1 MLDASPQEKEV
12 PMPASIHRSVALG
25 AAALILCAACSSKA
39 AQEEE
44 SVGADGLKTDV
55 GVSDT
60 EIRLAVMTDFSGPYK
75 AGGLAL
81 ATGNQLW
88 ADQVNADGG
97 ICGRDIVLD
106 TQDTTYKV
114 DVAVPQYATV
124 SGEDLGILQLGGS
137 HILAALK
144 EQLTADNML
153 TTPAG
158 WASGNL
164 DREQIMLV
172 GQSYDVEMVNGL
184 AFMQEQGFLQ
194 DGDTI
199 GHVWQDAEY
208 GQNGKLAVDWYAAQH
223 NLNVVSMP
231 ISTTDTDMTATV
243 TKLKS
248 EGVKT
253 IAITTTPAA
262 TGSIALQNV
271 QQSLN
276 APMIGNNQAFQ
287 PPLLDDPAMV
297 DALADF
303 YMVSSTAPFSAD
315 TELSKQI
322 AEQYTASNDDEP
334 SVGVPMG
341 YSMGMVWE
349 AILNEACDAGDM
361 TRTGVLEAK
370 KKVTSL
376 DTEGLTGVLDFSKD
390 GEPSTR
396 EAFILKP
403 DETVEGGLSVEQD
416 LFVSDDAKQYKT
428 PHQK

>member
-1 MLDASPQEKEV
+1 
-12 PMPASIHRSVALG
+12 MPASVVRGLALG
-25 AAALILCAACSSKA
+25 AATLVLCAACSNKA
-39 AQEEE
+39 AQDTG
-44 SVGADGLKTDV
+44 STAADGVKTDI

-60 EIRLAVMTDFSGPYK
+60 EIRLAVMTDLSGPYK

-81 ATGNQLW
+81 AAGNQLW
-88 ADQVNADGG
+88 ADHVNADGG
-97 ICGRDIVLD
+97 ICGREIVLD
-106 TQDTTYKV
+106 LQDTTYKV
-114 DVAVPQYATV
+114 DVAVPQYSTV
-124 SGEDLGILQLGGS
+124 QQQDLGILQLGGS

-144 EQLTADNML
+144 EKLTADNVL

-184 AFMQEQGFLQ
+184 AYMQQQGFLK
-194 DGDTI
+194 DGDRI
-199 GHVWQDAEY
+199 GHIWQDAEY
-208 GQNGKLAVDWYAAQH
+208 GQNGKLAVDWYAQQH
-223 NLNVVSMP
+223 DLEVVSMP

-248 EGVKT
+248 EGVQL

-271 QQSLN
+271 QQGLEV
-276 APMIGNNQAFQ
+276 PMIGNNQAFQ
-287 PPLLDDPAMV
+287 PPLLEDPAMV
-297 DALADF
+297 DALSDF
-303 YMVSSTAPFSAD
+303 YMVSSTAPFAAD
-315 TELSKQI
+315 LELSKQI
-322 AEQYTASNDDEP
+322 ADEYTASNDDAP

-341 YSMGMVWE
+341 YSMGMAWE
-349 AILNEACDAGDM
+349 AILDEACDAGDL
-361 TRTGVLEAK
+361 TRAGVLAAK

-376 DTEGLTGVLDFSKD
+376 DTGGITGDLDFTKA

-396 EAFILKP
+396 EAFILTP
-403 DETVEGGLSVEQD
+403 DESVEGGLSIEQE
-416 LFVSDDAKQYKT
+416 LFVSEEAKAYRT

>member
-1 MLDASPQEKEV
+1 MST
-12 PMPASIHRSVALG
+12 SRSAKFIGLG
-25 AAALILCAACSSKA
+25 AAALLVCAACSSKA
-39 AQEEE
+39 SDGGEAT
-44 SVGADGLKTDV
+44 SADGLKTDV
-55 GVSDT
+55 GVSDS
-60 EIRLAVMTDFSGPYK
+60 EIRLAVMTDLSGPYK

-81 ATGNQLW
+81 AAGNQLW
-88 ADQVNADGG
+88 ADTVNENGG
-97 ICGRDIVLD
+97 ICDREIMLD
-106 TQDTTYKV
+106 LQDTTYKV

-124 SGEDLGILQLGGS
+124 AQQDLGILQVGGS

-172 GQSYDVEMVNGL
+172 GQTYDVEMVNGL
-184 AFMQEQGFLQ
+184 AFMQEEGMLN
-194 DGDTI
+194 DGDRI
-199 GHVWQDAEY
+199 GHIWQDAEY

-223 NLNVVSMP
+223 DLEVVSMP

-248 EGVKT
+248 EGVKL

-271 QQSLN
+271 QQGLN
-276 APMIGNNQAFQ
+276 VPMIGNNQAFQ
-287 PPLLDDPAMV
+287 PTLLTDPAMV
-297 DALADF
+297 EALADF

-315 TELSKQI
+315 LELSEEI
-322 AEQYTASNDDEP
+322 ADKYTGSTDDQP

-341 YSMGMVWE
+341 YSTGMVWE
-349 AILNEACDAGDM
+349 AILQEACDAGDM
-361 TRTGVLEAK
+361 TRAGVLEAK

-376 DTEGLTGVLDFSKD
+376 DTGGITGALDFSKD

-396 EAFILKP
+396 EAFILTP
-403 DETVEGGLSVEQD
+403 DETVEGGLSIAKE
-416 LFVSDDAKQYKT
+416 LFTSEDAAKYRT
-428 PHQK
+428 PHQS